1 MLIEELTLHQLQ
13 HIFRT
18 LMYYA
23 GVNVMTAR
31 DQMGHK
37 DITVTL
43 GIYTALDKKFK
54 RISISRRDAYL
65 SKTTA
70 PQTG

>member
-1 MLIEELTLHQLQ
+1 
-13 HIFRT
+13 
-18 LMYYA
+18 MYFA

-65 SKTTA
+65 NITTA
-70 PQTG
+70 PQTC